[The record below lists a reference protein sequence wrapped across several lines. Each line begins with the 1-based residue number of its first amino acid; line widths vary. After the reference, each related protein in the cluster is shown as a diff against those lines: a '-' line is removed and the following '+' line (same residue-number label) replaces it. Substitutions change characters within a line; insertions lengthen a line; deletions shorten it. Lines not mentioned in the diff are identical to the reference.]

1 VQELQPLERSAVS
14 VKELVSEKKDKI
26 TALNL
31 IAPLHFHVMPK
42 RRLLLPSDDSHGY
55 NHLSARTREMQ
66 IQRIYRRPT
75 VPTLGEVF
83 T

>member
-1 VQELQPLERSAVS
+1 LQPLERSAVS

-31 IAPLHFHVMPK
+31 IAPLHIHVMPK
-42 RRLLLPSDDSHGY
+42 RRLLPPSDDSNGY
-55 NHLSARTREMQ
+55 NFLSARPRERQ
-66 IQRIYRRPT
+66 IRRVYRRPT
-75 VPTLGEVF
+75 VPTLGEAL